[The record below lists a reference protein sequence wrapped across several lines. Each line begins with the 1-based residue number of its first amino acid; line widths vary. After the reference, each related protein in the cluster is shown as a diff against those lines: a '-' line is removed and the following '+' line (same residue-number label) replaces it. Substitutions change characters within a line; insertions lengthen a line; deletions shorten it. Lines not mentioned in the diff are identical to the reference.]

1 MRSSFEFAETAGTGI
16 TARTETLWAI
26 FGRRSNECGAGV
38 STGSPGWPRRKRGS
52 RVADGDVVVERR
64 VAARPETLFKFFS
77 DGRRWLLWQGVEAEI
92 ELKRGGAF
100 RVNVTGD
107 GFVSGQFIDIIPNRK
122 VVFTWGWERP
132 DSPVPPGSSIV
143 EIELIDV
150 ADGTLLR
157 LTHKGLPESE
167 REIHRVGWEN
177 YTVRLAAVGEGLD
190 PGPDPLRTQSEE

>member
-1 MRSSFEFAETAGTGI
+1 
-16 TARTETLWAI
+16 
-26 FGRRSNECGAGV
+26 
-38 STGSPGWPRRKRGS
+38 
-52 RVADGDVVVERR
+52 

-107 GFVSGQFIDIIPNRK
+107 GFVSGQFIEIIPNRK

-132 DSPVPPGSSIV
+132 DSPVPPGASIV

-177 YTVRLAAVGEGLD
+177 YTVRLAAVGEGRD
-190 PGPDPLRTQSEE
+190 PGPDPLRSQSEE